1 MSSPIPFYGADGIH
15 SACYDALHAETFA
28 PGTPLA
34 EDAAWY
40 AARAR
45 ERGGPVLEGAVGT
58 GRVAWE
64 IARAGIEVVG
74 CDASPAMLA
83 RAGGKRASTP
93 AEARG
98 RASFERGDLREFDLG
113 RRFPLA
119 IVPFRSFQC
128 LLEREEQARSLACFR
143 RHLEPG
149 GRLVIHLFGPNY
161 AFLVPGARPP
171 RERLQDVVHP
181 DRGTRVEITIGA
193 REIDPVA
200 QVFRE
205 VWSFRELDAAG
216 ALVLEESE
224 TLRMRWTFRFEML
237 HLLERAGFEV
247 EAEYSDF
254 RGSPP
259 AYAREQVFVARR
271 GD

>member
-1 MSSPIPFYGADGIH
+1 MSSPIPFYAADGIH
-15 SACYDALHAETFA
+15 SACYDALHAETFV
-28 PGTPLA
+28 PGTAL
-34 EDAAWY
+34 EGDAAWY

-45 ERGGPVLEGAVGT
+45 EWGGPVLEGAVGT

-74 CDASPAMLA
+74 FDASPAMLA
-83 RAGGKRASTP
+83 RAEAKRAAMPTD
-93 AEARG
+93 ARG
-98 RASFERGDLREFDLG
+98 LASFLRADLREFDLG

-119 IVPFRSFQC
+119 IVPFRAFQC
-128 LLEREEQARSLACFR
+128 LLETGEQVRSLACFR
-143 RHLEPG
+143 RHLDPG

-161 AFLVPGARPP
+161 AFLVPGGRPP
-171 RERLQDVVHP
+171 RERLADCVHP
-181 DRGTRVEITIGA
+181 DRGTRVEITIGD

-205 VWSFRELDAAG
+205 VWTFREFDAAG
-216 ALVLEESE
+216 GLLLEERE

-237 HLLERAGFEV
+237 HLLESAGFRV

-271 GD
+271 RD